1 MRVLFCCLLA
11 LSSLTLSAQ
20 KYGHLNFAVLIS
32 EMPGTA
38 AAEIE
43 LKAYNDSLTTVGE
56 QMVTDLR
63 ARANELEAQREE
75 LAPVEVRARSK
86 ELSDERDRIL
96 QFERQM
102 GIDVERRR
110 QELLGP
116 IISAARA
123 AVEAVAEEGG
133 YQMIF
138 DTSNFN
144 TVLFGRD
151 EDDVMPLV
159 KAKLGM

>member
-11 LSSLTLSAQ
+11 LPSLTLSAQ
-20 KYGHLNFAVLIS
+20 KYGHLNFAVLIA

-86 ELSDERDRIL
+86 ELNDERDRIL

-116 IISAARA
+116 IIAEARA
-123 AVEAVAEEGG
+123 AVEAVAKEGG
-133 YQMIF
+133 YLMIF

-151 EDDVMPLV
+151 EDDIMPLV
-159 KAKLGM
+159 KAKLGR